1 MGEGTYF
8 EKGEIPEWFFRVSI
22 NETRV
27 PPSDFPDFSSA
38 QIAANKNGLSC

>member
-1 MGEGTYF
+1 MSGGNS
-8 EKGEIPEWFFRVSI
+8 GMVFRVSI